1 LTLNFFGFIRD
12 GPLRPRHQR
21 SIDAFFKSKSAK
33 KDRKNLRALRF
44 FVADT
49 HEGSAQRVIVNGKRP

>member
-1 LTLNFFGFIRD
+1 MIRACQ
-12 GPLRPRHQR
+12 RHQR

-49 HEGSAQRVIVNGKRP
+49 HEEGAQRVIVNGKRP